1 QRCFSS
7 GAGDAAAPTERT
19 GRSAPPTVRRLEQG
33 LAAGV
38 AVPTA
43 RTRWV
48 HAAGCIGPGTASVP
62 LRLPPGEEVPATRG
76 LHRWYVQEHTRC
88 EPGPQSRGSGR
99 LPPPRWPGS
108 HYRGVH
114 RASRLTRLVL
124 SPAGI

>member
-19 GRSAPPTVRRLEQG
+19 VRSAPPTVRRLEQG

-62 LRLPPGEEVPATRG
+62 LRLPPAKKSLLRAVYTVGMYKST
-76 LHRWYVQEHTRC
+76 
-88 EPGPQSRGSGR
+88 PGASRGRKAEDPGDSLRPDVRVPTTAVFTAR
-99 LPPPRWPGS
+99 L
-108 HYRGVH
+108 H
-114 RASRLTRLVL
+114 
-124 SPAGI
+124 